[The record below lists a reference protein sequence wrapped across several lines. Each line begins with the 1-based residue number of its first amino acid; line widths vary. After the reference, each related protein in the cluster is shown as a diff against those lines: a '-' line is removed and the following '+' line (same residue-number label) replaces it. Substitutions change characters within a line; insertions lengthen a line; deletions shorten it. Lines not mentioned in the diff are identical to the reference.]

1 MDIVQFAGHIV
12 NMLEITREIIE
23 EKIKEESGR
32 VAGVTDR
39 LREHGNDGDKFDDP
53 LMHADHGN
61 LLSASNRRKSLQ
73 NASVQEN
80 QLVLDEIDYDNQVG
94 LYSAVNLE
102 VQFLDDLIEQWEL
115 TIGTTEDA
123 EHIGRWER
131 YSEFFDGDT
140 KQMIS
145 NKSPIGTVLLG
156 KSVRQKISVKIGD
169 LKTLHILRTR
179 LSELA
184 SGNF

>member
-1 MDIVQFAGHIV
+1 
-12 NMLEITREIIE
+12 MLEIIREIIE

-32 VAGVTDR
+32 VADVTDR

-61 LLSASNRRKSLQ
+61 LLSASNLLKSLQ
-73 NASVQEN
+73 NASAQEN
-80 QLVLDEIDYDNQVG
+80 QLTLEEIDYDNQIC
-94 LYSAVNLE
+94 LYSIVNVE
-102 VQFLDDLIEQWEL
+102 VQFINDLIEQWEL

-123 EHIGRWER
+123 EHISRWER
-131 YSEFFDGDT
+131 YNEFFDGDI

-145 NKSPIGTVLLG
+145 NKSPIGTILLG
-156 KSVRQKISVKIGD
+156 KSIGQKIPVRIGD
-169 LKTLHILRTR
+169 LKTLHIIRTR

-184 SGNF
+184 SGDF